1 MPGIP
6 AAIKGGGL
14 LSWSLVGRFFGG
26 GSELFFD
33 HDSALE
39 RQRLRSLVELRCHI
53 QKIGASE
60 GGDGPE
66 ERRGSL
72 LTIASVPLASR
83 LIFIRR
89 CYKCSVGF
97 HRGLGGGRRRGE
109 GAHPDV
115 GI

>member
-1 MPGIP
+1 MPHP
-6 AAIKGGGL
+6 RGGGASVL
-14 LSWSLVGRFFGG
+14 EPCRSLFFG

-39 RQRLRSLVELRCHI
+39 RQGLHSLVELRCHI
-53 QKIGASE
+53 QKTGASE

-72 LTIASVPLASR
+72 LIIASVPLASR

-89 CYKCSVGF
+89 CYKCFVGF

-109 GAHPDV
+109 SAHPDV